1 MAVIDT
7 MTATYP
13 IKHQAPD
20 SSKYPKTKLGVFGE
34 IIIENKILKTIQ
46 RISYTSFMVLPPSSP
61 FKNQPPYA

>member
-13 IKHQAPD
+13 IKLQAPD
-20 SSKYPKTKLGVFGE
+20 SSKHPKTKLGFFGE

-46 RISYTSFMVLPPSSP
+46 RISHTSVMVLPPLNP
-61 FKNQPPYA
+61 FKNQQPHT